1 MTSRHAQC
9 MMEGSPT
16 TGPMTD
22 ATRTA
27 LLALGAA
34 LAADPAAQ
42 RELACYGD
50 LPLHLAD
57 AIDDAEPE
65 ADDE

>member
-1 MTSRHAQC
+1 
-9 MMEGSPT
+9 
-16 TGPMTD
+16 MTD
-22 ATRTA
+22 ATRSA

-34 LAADPAAQ
+34 LANDSDAQ

-57 AIDDAEPE
+57 AIDDQEP
-65 ADDE
+65 ADDDE